1 MALMQLADL
10 LFLRLLL
17 PVLLHLLKNKRN
29 AVVVSKM

>member
-10 LFLRLLL
+10 LFHRLLL
-17 PVLLHLLKNKRN
+17 PVLLHLLNNKRN